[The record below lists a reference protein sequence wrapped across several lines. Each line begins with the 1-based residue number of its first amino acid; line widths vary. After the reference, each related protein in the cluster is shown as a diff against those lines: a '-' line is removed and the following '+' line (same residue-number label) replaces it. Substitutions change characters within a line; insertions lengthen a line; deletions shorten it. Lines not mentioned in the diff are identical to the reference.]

1 MTSLTGAKHFGASIA
16 TENSLQNLQIASP
29 CPSDWNKMVG
39 NEQVRHCSECN
50 LNVYNLSAMTE
61 RQVSELVAG
70 HQGKRLCAR
79 LYRRADGTILTQ
91 ECPWRWR
98 TLKRRA
104 SRLAGAVLTAMMSVS
119 FAISKNKAPQPA
131 CECQQAAAKEPAIAL
146 MVMDKDDAV
155 IQNAE
160 ITLENSSRKE
170 HFTGRTGNSGQWSLS
185 RLHPGKYTLT
195 VRSPG
200 FKPFRQIIKVQDGH
214 VAELKITLPIS
225 ATDVTVRVEAP
236 GVEVMGTMV
245 GIVTAEKPSATLP
258 SGAGGQRLPMRQ

>member
-1 MTSLTGAKHFGASIA
+1 MTSLTAAKHSGASIA
-16 TENSLQNLQIASP
+16 TQSSLQNLQIASP

-79 LYRRADGTILTQ
+79 FYRRADGTILTQ

-119 FAISKNKAPQPA
+119 FAVSKSKAPQPV
-131 CECQQAAAKEPAIAL
+131 CECQQAAAKEPTIAL
-146 MVMDKDDAV
+146 MVMDKDGAV

-170 HFTGRTGNSGQWSLS
+170 HFTGLTGDSGQWSLS
-185 RLHPGKYTLT
+185 RLHPGKYALT

-200 FKPFRQIIKVQDGH
+200 FRPFSQIIKVQDGH
-214 VAELKITLPIS
+214 VAKLKITLPVS

-236 GVEVMGTMV
+236 GVVMGTMV
-245 GIVTAEKPSATLP
+245 GMITVETPSATLP

>member
-1 MTSLTGAKHFGASIA
+1 
-16 TENSLQNLQIASP
+16 
-29 CPSDWNKMVG
+29 MVG

-146 MVMDKDDAV
+146 MVMDK
-155 IQNAE
+155 
-160 ITLENSSRKE
+160 E